1 MVALIRNY
9 KRTRRGRVV
18 FSFPSRASSPL
29 LSSPLNPFTRFCETE
44 EEEREQKKKE
54 EGRIL
59 DDRVFTFKMPATG
72 QWKKWRTSFS
82 AGRFLPICLP
92 FPCYT
97 SLASSSPRREQRRRV
112 LSAGDAFNVVKQIND
127 ESRRGRVFEIYG
139 TERLPRPERGVFV
152 SK

>member
-1 MVALIRNY
+1 MALIRNY

-29 LSSPLNPFTRFCETE
+29 HPFTRFYETE
-44 EEEREQKKKE
+44 KEERKQKE
-54 EGRIL
+54 EGRML

-97 SLASSSPRREQRRRV
+97 SLASSSPRRKRRRRV